1 MAVTTPVIPPAA
13 ALQRAIAACAQ
24 QGWRL
29 QSANANTASM
39 VWDGGGTNHAL
50 HAVLSLVT
58 CGAWLVVWLILVLA
72 DNSAPKHS
80 MLVMVDEWG
89 RVTYQQQNPQ

>member
-1 MAVTTPVIPPAA
+1 
-13 ALQRAIAACAQ
+13 
-24 QGWRL
+24 
-29 QSANANTASM
+29 
-39 VWDGGGTNHAL
+39 
-50 HAVLSLVT
+50 VLSLVT